1 MTPKYNIG
9 DMLLYCNGPIER
21 YFLIL
26 DVEYETYLVLDVEH
40 NSQKYFLLTDLDYN
54 RYISKAA

>member
-9 DMLLYCNGPIER
+9 DMLLYCNGRMEKYLLVLGIEE
-21 YFLIL
+21 
-26 DVEYETYLVLDVEH
+26 DTYLVLDVKY
-40 NSQKYFLLTDLDYN
+40 SLQKHFLLTDLDYN